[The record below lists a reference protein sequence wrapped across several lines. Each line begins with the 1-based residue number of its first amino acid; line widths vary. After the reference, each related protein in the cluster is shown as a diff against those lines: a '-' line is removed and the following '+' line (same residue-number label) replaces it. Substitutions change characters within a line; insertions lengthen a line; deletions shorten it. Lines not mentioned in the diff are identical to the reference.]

1 MNKVIKTLVISV
13 LCFSVAFSDA
23 QNPIEKNYQ
32 KLPKTS
38 HYVDLTEAAEHSIQA
53 VVHIKTEFKQKN
65 SAWDNYF
72 SGSFWEEFFGVPYGQ
87 SNEYPVQA
95 AGSGVIIAS
104 DGYIITN
111 NHVVEDAE
119 KITVTLNDKREFN
132 ATLVG
137 TDAEADL
144 ALIKIEETNLPY
156 LTFVNSDQVR
166 IGE

>member
-1 MNKVIKTLVISV
+1 MNRFLKVFVISI
-13 LCFSVAFSDA
+13 LCFSVAFSNA
-23 QNPIEKNYQ
+23 QNPIENNHQ

-72 SGSFWEEFFGVPYGQ
+72 SGSFWEEFFGMLPYGK
-87 SNEYPVQA
+87 SNDYPVQA

-104 DGYIITN
+104 DGFIITN

-119 KITVTLNDKREFN
+119 KITVTLNDKREFE

-137 TDAEADL
+137 RWSGYTPGPA
-144 ALIKIEETNLPY
+144 
-156 LTFVNSDQVR
+156 VGQSSVCR
-166 IGE
+166 R

>member
-23 QNPIEKNYQ
+23 QNSIEKNYQ

-72 SGSFWEEFFGVPYGQ
+72 SGSFWEEFFGVP
-87 SNEYPVQA
+87 
-95 AGSGVIIAS
+95 
-104 DGYIITN
+104 
-111 NHVVEDAE
+111 
-119 KITVTLNDKREFN
+119 
-132 ATLVG
+132 
-137 TDAEADL
+137 
-144 ALIKIEETNLPY
+144 
-156 LTFVNSDQVR
+156 
-166 IGE
+166 